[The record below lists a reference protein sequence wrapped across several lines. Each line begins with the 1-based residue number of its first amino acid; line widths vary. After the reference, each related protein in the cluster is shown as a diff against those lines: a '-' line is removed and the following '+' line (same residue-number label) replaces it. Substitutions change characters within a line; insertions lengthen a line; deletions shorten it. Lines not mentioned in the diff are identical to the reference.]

1 MTIKTHLTAALL
13 TPILLAGPLVPAHA
27 AAYPFRDPS
36 LPLAARV
43 GDLLGR
49 LTLAEKVSLL
59 HQYEPAIPR
68 LGIKAFKTGTEA
80 LHGYAWTSDADGN
93 QIYAEGTVFPQ
104 AIGLASTWDPALITR
119 VGRVVGTEARAYHA
133 TNDDRQL
140 WGLNVWAPVVN
151 LLRDPRWGR
160 NEEGYSEDP
169 LLTGAISTAYG
180 KGLTGGDPDHLLTA
194 PTLKHYL
201 AYNNEA
207 SRGTSDS
214 QVPPR
219 VLNEYDR
226 AAFRPAIAA
235 GAATGVMAS
244 YNEVNGRPNVVNPDL
259 DGVVRSWTPRDLL
272 NVTDAGSP
280 DSLAG
285 PGTDPTWNTHYY
297 ADYAHGDAAILKAGI
312 DSFTVNNG
320 DAGPTTTALN
330 GALDHGLITAA
341 DVNRAAGHI
350 LAIRFRLGEFDP
362 GGGRYGGITSASIDT
377 PADRALNRRTAARSA
392 VLLKNSG
399 HALPLPASTRKVAV
413 VGPLAGIV
421 YADWYAGHLPYA
433 VTPAE
438 GIKARL
444 GAGGTVDSV
453 TGDDRIA
460 LKDVTTG
467 NYVTA
472 GAGAAGAALK
482 LADTA
487 PAATSEFDVTDWGD
501 GIATL
506 RSAANDRYVGYSGD
520 RFVNDQAQ
528 PGGWYVQQQFKLEK
542 RPDGNYV
549 IRYAGYDTNESW
561 WSGADYL
568 TAGTDGTLK
577 LGAKT
582 AAEAT
587 EFGKETIRSGTEQV
601 AAAVRGTDQAVVVV
615 GSMPF
620 VNGRENHD
628 RPSLNLPEGQRNLIK
643 AALAANPRTTVV
655 LENSYPTAIGWEQ
668 RHAPAILWTTHAG
681 AETGN
686 ALADVLFGAV
696 NPSGHLTQ
704 TWYASDADLPP
715 ISRYDIIGAD
725 RTYLYYTGKPLYPF
739 GYGLSYSTFR
749 YGTPRL
755 SRRTIGAGGR
765 TLVSVDVTN
774 TSKTAGD
781 AVVQL
786 YIHQRTSRDKE
797 PVRKLAGFRKVRVG
811 AGRTVTVRIPLAA
824 SSLAHWDVTRDR
836 WVAETS
842 AYDVMAGSSATDIAG
857 KATLDLDGE
866 RIPARDLTRTTAA
879 EDYDAAHGTTLAD
892 ESKASGTAVAG
903 EDGGWLAYRDA
914 GLRGPAAFTAR
925 VSATGAGTLEV
936 RLDSPTGRRIGAAP
950 VTATA
955 GPYTYTT
962 VTAALTRVTGRHD
975 VYLVPTTGLRVADFR
990 LR

>member
-1 MTIKTHLTAALL
+1 MRSPSRLAAALL
-13 TPILLAGPLVPAHA
+13 VPVLVAGLTAPAHA

-36 LPLAARV
+36 LPLSARV
-43 GDLLGR
+43 DDLLGR
-49 LTLAEKVSLL
+49 LTPAEKVALL

-68 LGIKAFKTGTEA
+68 LGISAFKTGTEA
-80 LHGYAWTSDADGN
+80 LHGYAWTSDLSGN
-93 QIYAEGTVFPQ
+93 QIYANGTVFPQ
-104 AIGLASTWDPALITR
+104 AVGLASTWDPALVTR
-119 VGRVVGTEARAYHA
+119 VGRVVGTEARAYHS

-140 WGLNVWAPVVN
+140 WGLNLWAPVVN

-169 LLTGAISTAYG
+169 LLTGDISTAYG

-226 AAFRPAIAA
+226 AAFRPAIAS
-235 GAATGVMAS
+235 GAATGVMSS
-244 YNEVNGRPNVVNPDL
+244 YNKVNGRPNAVNPDL
-259 DGVVRSWTPRDLL
+259 SGEVRSWTPRDLL

-280 DSLAG
+280 SSLAAAG
-285 PGTDPTWNTHYY
+285 DDPTWYTHYY
-297 ADYAHGDAAILKAGI
+297 PDLAHGDAAIVKAGI
-312 DSFTVNNG
+312 DSFTDNNG
-320 DAGPTTTALN
+320 DGGPTTTAIN
-330 GALDHGLITAA
+330 AALDQGLVTMA
-341 DVNRAAGHI
+341 DVNRAVRHI
-350 LAIRFRLGEFDP
+350 LAIRVRLGEFDP

-377 PADRALNRRTAARSA
+377 PADRALNRQTAAQAA

-399 HALPLPASTRKVAV
+399 GALPLPADAKKVAV
-413 VGPLAGIV
+413 VGPLAGVV

-433 VTPAE
+433 VTPVE
-438 GIKARL
+438 GIKAKL
-444 GAGGTVDSV
+444 GAGGTVPTA

-460 LKDVTTG
+460 LKDVKTG
-467 NYVTA
+467 KYVTA
-472 GAGAAGAALK
+472 GGGDAGAALRP
-482 LADTA
+482 ADAA

-506 RSAANDRYVGYSGD
+506 RSAANGKYVGYNWSN
-520 RFVNDQAQ
+520 FVNDQAQ
-528 PGGWYVQQQFKLEK
+528 PGGWFVQQQFTLEK

-549 IRYAGYDTNESW
+549 IKYAGYETHESW
-561 WSGADYL
+561 WANPDYL
-568 TAGTDGTLK
+568 TVGADGTLQ

-582 AAEAT
+582 ADEAT
-587 EFGKETIRSGTEQV
+587 EFAKETISSGTARV
-601 AAAVRGTDQAVVVV
+601 AAAVRGTDRAVVVV

-628 RPSLNLPEGQRNLIK
+628 RPSLNLPDGQRKLIK

-668 RHAPAILWTTHAG
+668 RHAPAVLWTTHAG

-704 TWYASDADLPP
+704 TWYRSDADLPP
-715 ISRYDIIGAD
+715 IGQYDIIGAD
-725 RTYLYYTGKPLYPF
+725 RTYLYYRGKPLYPF
-739 GYGLSYSTFR
+739 GYGLSYSSFR
-749 YGTPRL
+749 YGRPRL
-755 SRRTIGAGGR
+755 SRTSIGADGNV
-765 TLVSVDVTN
+765 LVSVDVTN
-774 TSKTAGD
+774 TSRVAGD

-786 YIHQRTSRDKE
+786 YTHQRTSRDKE
-797 PVRKLAGFRKVRVG
+797 PVRRLAGFRKVRVG

-824 SSLAHWDVTRDR
+824 SSLAHWDVTRNR
-836 WVAETS
+836 WVVEAS

-857 KATLDLDGE
+857 TATLTVAGE
-866 RIPARDLTRTTAA
+866 RIPARDLSRTTRAA
-879 EDYDAAHGTTLAD
+879 DFDAYHATTLVD

-903 EDGGWLAYRDA
+903 KTGSWLAYRDA
-914 GLRGPAAFTAR
+914 DLRAPSTFTAR
-925 VSATGAGTLEV
+925 ANGSGSIEV
-936 RLDSPTGRRIGAAP
+936 RLDSPAGRLIGTAP
-950 VTATA
+950 VSATA
-955 GPYTYTT
+955 DPYTYEQ
-962 VTAALTRVTGRHD
+962 VRSGLGAVSGRHD
-975 VYLVPTTGLRVADFR
+975 VYLVPTGDLRVADFR
-990 LR
+990 LGAR